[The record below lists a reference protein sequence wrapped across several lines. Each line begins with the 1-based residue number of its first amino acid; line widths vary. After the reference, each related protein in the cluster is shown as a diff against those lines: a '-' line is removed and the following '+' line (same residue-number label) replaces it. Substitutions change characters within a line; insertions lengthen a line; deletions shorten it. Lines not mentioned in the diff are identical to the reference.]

1 MMDWK
6 NETDSSWT
14 LFLDRDGVINV
25 RLIDDY
31 VKNIN
36 EFEFLPG
43 VIEAFEIFAKRFNR
57 IIIVTNQQGVAKG
70 LMSLETVHD
79 IHGFMIEKIE
89 NQKGRVDGIY
99 ICPQLKSEP
108 DNYRKPSPKM
118 AFMAKADF
126 PEIDLQKSIMVGDS
140 NSDIEFGQ
148 NAGMHTILIG
158 DEEIKSVPDD
168 KFDSLISFANTL
180 K

>member
-79 IHGFMIEKIE
+79 IHDFMIEQIE

-148 NAGMHTILIG
+148 NAGMRTILIG
-158 DEEIKSVPDD
+158 DEEIKSVSDD